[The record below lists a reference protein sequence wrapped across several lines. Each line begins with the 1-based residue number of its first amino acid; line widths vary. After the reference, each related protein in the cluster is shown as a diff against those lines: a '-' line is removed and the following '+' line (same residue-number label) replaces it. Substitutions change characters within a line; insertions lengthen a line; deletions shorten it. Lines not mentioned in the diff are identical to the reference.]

1 MSHTHTHSHALKIA
15 DLTVSYARIPAL
27 HHVRFEVRCGMCVA
41 LLGPNGAGKTT
52 LLKTLAGLVQRESGT
67 IHFHGREV
75 RGATPDIAYLP
86 QRGQIDWDFPTT
98 VRGLVEMGR
107 YLRLGWWR
115 SYGADDQRA
124 VEAAITSMNLESL
137 QDRQISALSGG
148 QQQRGFLARALAQ
161 EAHVLLLDEPFTG
174 LDKPNQDNLKATLR
188 RLREQGKLL
197 LVSHHDLA
205 TVPEI
210 FDQVI
215 MLNGELIAAGP
226 TEETFTKENIER
238 AYTTRVFA
246 AVDHGVAV

>member
-1 MSHTHTHSHALKIA
+1 MHTHALQIR

-27 HHVRFEVRCGMCVA
+27 HHISFEVRCGQCVA

-52 LLKTLAGLVQRESGT
+52 LLKTLAGLIDRETGN

-115 SYGADDQRA
+115 RYSKEDRQA
-124 VEAAITSMNLESL
+124 VDVAISAMQLDSL
-137 QDRQISALSGG
+137 QERQISALSGG
-148 QQQRGFLARALAQ
+148 QQQRAFLARALAQ

-174 LDKPNQDNLKATLR
+174 LDKPNQDRLKATLKE
-188 RLREQGKLL
+188 LRNQGKLL
-197 LVSHHDLA
+197 LVSHHDLPS
-205 TVPEI
+205 VREI
-210 FDQVI
+210 FDQVVL
-215 MLNGELIAAGP
+215 LNGELIAAGP
-226 TEETFTKENIER
+226 TKETFTEENIRR
-238 AYTTRVFA
+238 AYATRVFA
-246 AVDHGVAV
+246 ALDHGVAV